1 MARGDIRL
9 FHAGQFALGKKLFDL
24 STDVLKLGIVNST
37 IVPTLTTADPRW
49 GTGGTTN
56 LSANQVAL
64 GTAYPG
70 PITLAGVTFTI
81 PAATGI
87 PTLRATNFSIAQ
99 DAAAGFTTAAYG
111 ILYDDTDTGK
121 RAIGYVDLN
130 GPVGNTTGPID
141 FDWFGATDDVLV
153 LPGS

>member
-9 FHAGQFALGKKLFDL
+9 FHAGMFAFGKKLFDL

-37 IVPTLTTADPRW
+37 IVPVLTTPDPRW
-49 GTGGTTN
+49 GVGGTTN
-56 LSANQVAL
+56 LSANQVPL

-87 PTLRATNFSIAQ
+87 PTLRATILTIAQ
-99 DAAAGFTTAAYG
+99 DAAAGFTTGAYG
-111 ILYDDTDTGK
+111 VIYDDTDTGK
-121 RAIGYVDLN
+121 RAIAYLDLA
-130 GPVGNTTGPID
+130 GPIGNVAGPID
-141 FDWFGATDDVLV
+141 IDWFSATDDVLV